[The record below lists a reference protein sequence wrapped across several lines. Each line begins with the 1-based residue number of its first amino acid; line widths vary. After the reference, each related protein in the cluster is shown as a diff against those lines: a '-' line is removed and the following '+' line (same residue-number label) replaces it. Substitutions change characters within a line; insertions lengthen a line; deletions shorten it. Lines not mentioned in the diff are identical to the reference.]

1 MVNRGNA
8 TVVNGLLALWRVLLG
23 KVWPIFFISF
33 IEMILNFYE
42 MKPEN
47 DEFYLKK
54 KAYFKHSLII
64 LVHVLNNTNYAGGK
78 EMRSFPRCLN

>member
-8 TVVNGLLALWRVLLG
+8 TAVNGLLALWRVLLG
-23 KVWPIFFISF
+23 KAWPIFFISF

-54 KAYFKHSLII
+54 KKKKLILYI
-64 LVHVLNNTNYAGGK
+64 
-78 EMRSFPRCLN
+78 P